1 MPANAHFPCDE
12 GIIQAQ
18 RKRQRTDSVFP
29 PPSIRP
35 SLAAAENPKNT
46 CVLAATILG
55 SSMAFIDGSVVN
67 IALPAIQRDFAG
79 SAGADLAALQW
90 IINAYLLALGSL
102 VLVGG
107 SLGDRFGRRRMLI
120 LGIAIFTFASVGC
133 GLASGTA
140 ALIAARALQ
149 GVGAALLVPASL
161 AIIGNV
167 FEGEARG
174 KAIGTWAAWASLTG
188 AAGPVLGGWLV
199 DAVSWRAIFFLNLPL
214 AAATVAL
221 ALYAVP
227 DSRDPD
233 APKHFGWLGVL
244 LVASGLGAL
253 TFGLT
258 RAPGL
263 GWRHAGVLGPM
274 ALGVAAL
281 AAFGVA
287 QARGRAP
294 MMPPALFRSRDF
306 VGANLLTLL
315 LYFAL
320 AGVLFFLPFVL
331 IGAFGYSATA
341 AGATLLPFSLIVGLL
356 SSTAGKAMERFGARR
371 MLTWGPVIAAGG
383 LGLMA
388 LPGIGWSY
396 WAGFFPAMLVLGL
409 GMTIAIAPLTT
420 TVMNAVASAHAGVA
434 SGVNN
439 AVARVAGLLAV
450 AVLGVVFAAALGGPL
465 AGAPAAM
472 LIHAFRWV
480 VLAAVLSALAS
491 AACAAVLLTPGLAPD
506 TKPQTKPGA
515 RSGA

>member
-1 MPANAHFPCDE
+1 MLANAHSPCDE

-18 RKRQRTDSVFP
+18 RKLPRTVSAA
-29 PPSIRP
+29 PPSSSGP
-35 SLAAAENPKNT
+35 ASAAAET
-46 CVLAATILG
+46 SRTGYALAATVLG

-67 IALPAIQRDFAG
+67 IALPAIQRDFANG
-79 SAGADLAALQW
+79 AGGNLAAMQW

-120 LGIAIFTFASVGC
+120 RGIAIFTAASAAC
-133 GLASGTA
+133 GLASGAT
-140 ALIAARALQ
+140 ALIAARAVQ

-167 FEGEARG
+167 FEGDARG
-174 KAIGTWAAWASLTG
+174 KAIGTWAAWAAIAG

-214 AAATVAL
+214 AVATIGL

-233 APKHFGWLGVL
+233 APRQFDWLGVL

-253 TFGLT
+253 TYGLT
-258 RAPGL
+258 RVPEL
-263 GWRHAGVLGPM
+263 GWLRPSVLWPM

-281 AAFGVA
+281 AAFGMA
-287 QARGRAP
+287 QARVRAP
-294 MMPPALFRSRDF
+294 MMPLALFSSRDF
-306 VGANLLTLL
+306 VGTNLLTLL

-331 IGAFGYSATA
+331 IGAFHYSATA
-341 AGATLLPFSLIVGLL
+341 AGATLLPFSLMVGLL
-356 SSTAGKAMERFGARR
+356 SSAAGQAMERFGARR

-383 LGLMA
+383 LALMA
-388 LPGIGWSY
+388 LPGVGWSY

-420 TVMNAVASAHAGVA
+420 TVMNAVSSAHAGVA

-450 AVLGVVFAAALGGPL
+450 AVLGVVFALALGGPL

-491 AACAAVLLTPGLAPD
+491 AACAVVFITPAPVSGK
-506 TKPQTKPGA
+506 KP
-515 RSGA
+515 